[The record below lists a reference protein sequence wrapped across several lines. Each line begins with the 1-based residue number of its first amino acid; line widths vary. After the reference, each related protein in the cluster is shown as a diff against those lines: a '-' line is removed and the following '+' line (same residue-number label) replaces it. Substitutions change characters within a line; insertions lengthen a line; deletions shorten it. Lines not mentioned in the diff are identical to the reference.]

1 MTAVKTKEA
10 RIRMLSW
17 KTHSLVPPVETNSEP
32 GKLLSV
38 LTRMCFVLFIFGS
51 LSCLLHCPTEPGRP
65 LELSQ
70 CALFP
75 LLKGHVPSH
84 LQEASPN

>member
-17 KTHSLVPPVETNSEP
+17 KTHSLVPPVEMDSEP

-38 LTRMCFVLFIFGS
+38 LTRMCFVLLSLAHSHAYFIVPPS
-51 LSCLLHCPTEPGRP
+51 LEGP
-65 LELSQ
+65 
-70 CALFP
+70 
-75 LLKGHVPSH
+75 
-84 LQEASPN
+84 